1 MFESFVTL
9 MPAVELG
16 AVSYLP
22 HAILSDPSTPPMV
35 RVELGYF
42 GSGISL
48 TIADARA
55 LFAGLGDALAAHD
68 RGAVA
73 AVKAVA

>member
-1 MFESFVTL
+1 MYESFVTL
-9 MPAVELG
+9 MPSVELG

-22 HAILSDPSTPPMV
+22 HAIVSDPASPPMV

-48 TIADARA
+48 TIADARVM
-55 LFAGLGDALAAHD
+55 FAGLGDALAEHD
-68 RGAVA
+68 RSHVEQM
-73 AVKAVA
+73 KAVA